1 MVVTGIW
8 AFVSPGRLNWESCT
22 LPSLKKG
29 LVNEYCFGNSNV
41 TFFGVVN
48 KWPSFG
54 TGQCPP
60 IFQDQKVTL
69 EHRID
74 LRYPTLPFFHG
85 NIFGVSLFRDKIFR
99 TMRTSPLHFSF
110 LRPWWYQA
118 KAWVQGFDVHPKS
131 DAWQQ
136 RWKWHRGLGNSRIFD
151 ELPIDVISFKD
162 FSHVYTSNLGEMQWV
177 ETCWNQELDIFYELP
192 GEMKGEIFGAG
203 GWGWCIWSTFSRETW
218 TSSFFLGLWSGV
230 FCLCCVCIVHRMPRL
245 FHFGKNLGAVCQG
258 PRQWCQSVAVAFQ
271 KVGDAS

>member
-1 MVVTGIW
+1 M
-8 AFVSPGRLNWESCT
+8 AHKDPPFVSPGRLNWESCT

-69 EHRID
+69 EHRIA

-99 TMRTSPLHFSF
+99 TMGTSPFHFSF

-136 RWKWHRGLGNSRIFD
+136 RWKWHRKRPWKFQDFWWTTYRCYIFQGFFTCLYLEPWGNAMGWNMLKPGIGYFLWTTWWNEGRDIWGWGLGMMY
-151 ELPIDVISFKD
+151 L
-162 FSHVYTSNLGEMQWV
+162 VYL
-177 ETCWNQELDIFYELP
+177 
-192 GEMKGEIFGAG
+192 
-203 GWGWCIWSTFSRETW
+203 
-218 TSSFFLGLWSGV
+218 
-230 FCLCCVCIVHRMPRL
+230 
-245 FHFGKNLGAVCQG
+245 
-258 PRQWCQSVAVAFQ
+258 
-271 KVGDAS
+271 